1 MCKRL
6 TGRGRTPEIAPGFTL
21 IELLV
26 VLAVLCVLAALLF
39 PVFSAVRER
48 GRRTACLSNERQL
61 GMALMQYAYDNG
73 EQFPFGLIAN
83 PGTGWAGDCLPYIKD
98 TALFR
103 CPDDGTTAG
112 GRGANEF
119 VVSYALNCNLGG
131 VRYSS
136 PKLGSTSLSAAA
148 LSVLSA
154 PTKTVLL
161 FEVSDNITQI
171 GWTTPTMRGS
181 PVDLGSPSGNTAT
194 HPGTPDTGDTTFLL
208 GGGGQFQVAEG
219 EIVTRY
225 ATGNIGGR
233 ILNGG
238 AGSAPRHAGGSDYLA
253 CDGHVL
259 WLRPEQ
265 VSGGSSA
272 AASDCAQGMEAVQPP
287 DCRTQVRQSAAG
299 TGDGRH
305 VLTFSTR

>member
-6 TGRGRTPEIAPGFTL
+6 KGRGRPPEIAPGFTL

-61 GMALMQYAYDNG
+61 GLALMQYAYDNG
-73 EQFPFGLIAN
+73 EQFPFGPIAN

-112 GRGANEF
+112 GHGPEGF

-136 PKLGSTSLSAAA
+136 PKLGSISLPATA
-148 LSVLSA
+148 LSVLSS
-154 PTKTVLL
+154 PTKTILL
-161 FEVSDNITQI
+161 FEASDNVTQLAS
-171 GWTTPTMRGS
+171 TTPTMTGLLT
-181 PVDLGSPSGNTAT
+181 DFDSPSGNTAT

-208 GGGGQFQVAEG
+208 GGGGQFHVAEG

-225 ATGNIGGR
+225 ATGDIGGR
-233 ILNGG
+233 VLNGG

-259 WLRPEQ
+259 WLRPER

-272 AASDCAQGMEAVQPP
+272 AASDCAQGTEAVQPP
-287 DCRTQVRQSAAG
+287 DCRAQVRQGAAG

-305 VLTFSTR
+305 VLTFSAR